1 MELSNEVQRTKENMR
16 LIEDKLK
23 VCEKQE
29 DLAQLKI
36 RTLEGKL
43 HILETATKAWFKPR
57 DLRTG
62 EADVEGKLG
71 SNEFG
76 NVTKLSLPQL
86 PL

>member
-1 MELSNEVQRTKENMR
+1 MN

-43 HILETATKAWFKPR
+43 HILETATKAWFSATPVSR
-57 DLRTG
+57 NRMEVDDVQEELRRTESELDLG
-62 EADVEGKLG
+62 VEVMLA
-71 SNEFG
+71 
-76 NVTKLSLPQL
+76 LPPL
-86 PL
+86 PKQ